1 MSDCNE
7 PFSGQHGSEGQTHVC
22 DRAHRVS
29 ERYLTSGAERTGITI
44 QGGNLTSAR
53 DSLHTHSI
61 HNRPPI
67 CSTIFYIEC
76 RDWYWFLCCL
86 CTFGGTVLQLAA
98 QSSDWTEKLLFFY
111 MIHFFKTQNQVRK
124 CSLWC
129 DVLSGVPATVTP
141 CFYPPC
147 LFFWCDSSQLYLFS
161 SSRCL
166 SCVSLSK
173 FCVNVYVQWLTTLGG
188 LTVCHLLFSLSFFLS
203 SHISFSILASAWHSR
218 PLGLPGHWDFS
229 RCSWWPL
236 QACLTCFH
244 PLP

>member
-1 MSDCNE
+1 MWDCNE

-29 ERYLTSGAERTGITI
+29 ERYLTSGADRDNDPGRESNVSPGQPPHSLYSQQTAYMFNYFLYWVSWLILISVLFVHFWR
-44 QGGNLTSAR
+44 NSSAAGSSELR
-53 DSLHTHSI
+53 LDWKAFVFLHDSLFQ
-61 HNRPPI
+61 N
-67 CSTIFYIEC
+67 
-76 RDWYWFLCCL
+76 
-86 CTFGGTVLQLAA
+86 A
-98 QSSDWTEKLLFFY
+98 K
-111 MIHFFKTQNQVRK
+111 NQVRK

-203 SHISFSILASAWHSR
+203 LHISFSILASAWHSR